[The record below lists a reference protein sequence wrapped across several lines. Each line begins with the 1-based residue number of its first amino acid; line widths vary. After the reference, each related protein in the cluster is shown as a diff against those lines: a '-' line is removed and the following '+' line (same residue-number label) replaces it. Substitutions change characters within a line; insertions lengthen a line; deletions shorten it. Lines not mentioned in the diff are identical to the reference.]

1 MYLPFAKA
9 NDISIVAQPYGGFI
23 YSRELNTYTVIN
35 NTGYLV
41 LKQLHRFNNDI
52 NKLVD
57 HLSKLYNLSSKQI
70 YNDVKSFLQE
80 LKNFFYIENYNI
92 PIKNNIAIKKTKI
105 QFEYE
110 KEKDILKM
118 VKASVDLTYR
128 CNLKC
133 KYCYA
138 KANEVSFEEI
148 PLSKWIDILNHSYN
162 RGLRALEITGGEP
175 FLYKE
180 IFEFIDFISEK
191 FIFEINTNGHF
202 INKEVARFLANKKPK
217 AIQISLDAP
226 KPEIHDKYR
235 GKGSWEK
242 ALKAIK
248 ILREEGIHTRISMT
262 VYKDNEKFIEDM
274 YKLSQ
279 ELDCELIIQSAKP
292 VGRAEVMP
300 NSFFVKDPQD
310 RRNAFYEFD
319 PNFEI
324 YCQTQLGYASISSN
338 GTIKPCNME
347 PNFFVR
353 IGLYHPKNYGKI
365 KNWYTHWFEENI
377 VGYFFKKIN
386 KASKSFDR
394 KKIDKNKMIYP
405 SCILEAY
412 IKFLEK

>member
-1 MYLPFAKA
+1 MMDLLFAKA
-9 NDISIVAQPYGGFI
+9 NDISIIAQPYGGFI
-23 YSRELNTYTVIN
+23 YSKKLNTYTVIN
-35 NTGYLV
+35 NTGYLL
-41 LKQLHRFNNDI
+41 LKQLQDFNYDI
-52 NKLVD
+52 TKVVD
-57 HLSKLYNLSSKQI
+57 HLSKLYNLSYQQI
-70 YNDVKSFLQE
+70 YKDIKSFLLE
-80 LKNFFYIENYNI
+80 LKDFFHVGNH
-92 PIKNNIAIKKTKI
+92 NIAIEETKI

-110 KEKDILKM
+110 EEKDILKM

-138 KANEVSFEEI
+138 KANEISFEEI
-148 PLSKWIDILNHSYN
+148 PLIKWIDILNHSYN

-180 IFEFIDFISEK
+180 FFEFIDFISEK

-202 INKEVARFLANKKPK
+202 INKEVAKFLANKKPK

-235 GKGSWEK
+235 GQGSWEK

-279 ELDCELIIQSAKP
+279 ELGCELIIQSAKP
-292 VGRAEVMP
+292 AGRAEVLP

-310 RRNAFYEFD
+310 KKNAFYEFD

-353 IGLYHPKNYGKI
+353 IGLYHSKNHREI

-377 VGYFFKKIN
+377 VGYLFKKIN
-386 KASKSFDR
+386 KSSKSFDR
-394 KKIDKNKMIYP
+394 KKIEKNKMIYP